1 MYSACQ
7 FENYKEPVL
16 TFSFPLKF
24 QPFLLVIGHLGLFSS
39 SFSFFI
45 FDAHAIRQQHFII
58 FLPTKEKWG
67 VLLGYDYSQSVCVK
81 KKKKKPQ
88 HNKMTRNIILSYVA
102 GNIRKI
108 LSIFSSNFIVQLKYL
123 VLAFVTIILSVHSM
137 KPKML

>member
-45 FDAHAIRQQHFII
+45 FYAHAIRQQHFII

-67 VLLGYDYSQSVCVK
+67 VLLGYDYSESVCA
-81 KKKKKPQ
+81 KKKPQ
-88 HNKMTRNIILSYVA
+88 HNKMTRNIILSYV
-102 GNIRKI
+102 GGHIHKI
-108 LSIFSSNFIVQLKYL
+108 LSIFSSNVIVQLKYQ

-137 KPKML
+137 KPKTL